1 MINSVK
7 KKIKKFHPPY
17 DICISSCFAIQL
29 PKKIFLKIAAPTKVF
44 RNFISSSK
52 NCVRVWETMCIRLKL
67 YVIIS
72 EYFWCSCWSLLMFF
86 ECFYCCWSYLMW
98 FFVTISQTKTSQIF
112 MTKYNKRQAI
122 EVQSFIERTETYGK
136 FSDQTNLKN
145 RSIFGKSKFWVVY
158 NYWLLF
164 NFY

>member
-1 MINSVK
+1 
-7 KKIKKFHPPY
+7 
-17 DICISSCFAIQL
+17 
-29 PKKIFLKIAAPTKVF
+29 
-44 RNFISSSK
+44 
-52 NCVRVWETMCIRLKL
+52 
-67 YVIIS
+67 
-72 EYFWCSCWSLLMFF
+72 
-86 ECFYCCWSYLMW
+86 
-98 FFVTISQTKTSQIF
+98 

-122 EVQSFIERTETYGK
+122 EVQSFIEKTETYGK

>member
-122 EVQSFIERTETYGK
+122 EVQSFIERTE
-136 FSDQTNLKN
+136 NLRK
-145 RSIFGKSKFWVVY
+145 IFRPNKPKEQVNFWEIKILGGLQ
-158 NYWLLF
+158 LLVTV
-164 NFY
+164 